1 MSDSPINVGALD
13 VILSEHRA
21 KKAALDQEAAALRE
35 LAQTVTPTA
44 TAPVP
49 VPSITPGPQTS
60 EGQRSKLQQVVGN
73 VLAIVGSIVAM
84 LSATRPDS
92 QILAII
98 STVIAGIGGAMGNQ
112 ASSSYS
118 ATRATIKTGG
128 A

>member
-1 MSDSPINVGALD
+1 MMDLLN
-13 VILSEHRA
+13 EHRA
-21 KKAALDQEAAALRE
+21 KQATLDQESAALRE
-35 LAQTVTPTA
+35 LAQTLAPTVT
-44 TAPVP
+44 VP

-118 ATRATIKTGG
+118 ATRASIKTGG